1 MEELFSALSGG
12 KYFSKLDMSQ
22 AYLQLELELENDS
35 KQYVTVSTHK
45 GLFQYNRLP
54 FGVSSAPSI
63 FQRYMETLLQGC
75 KGVSV
80 YLDDILVTG
89 GTAEEHMKNRSCVLS
104 KLNLVGARLN
114 KAKCSFMVSQI

>member
-12 KYFSKLDMSQ
+12 KYFCKLDMSQ
-22 AYLQLELELENDS
+22 AYLQLELESDS

-75 KGVSV
+75 KRVSV
-80 YLDDILVTG
+80 
-89 GTAEEHMKNRSCVLS
+89 
-104 KLNLVGARLN
+104 
-114 KAKCSFMVSQI
+114 